1 MGHSLEVR
9 WLGLCAFIVEG
20 LSSIPKLAAN
30 GLTVRLSQLNSLGP
44 SYLLYRLRE
53 CIEYS

>member
-1 MGHSLEVR
+1 MPGEEGWWRELEMR
-9 WLGLCAFIVEG
+9 G